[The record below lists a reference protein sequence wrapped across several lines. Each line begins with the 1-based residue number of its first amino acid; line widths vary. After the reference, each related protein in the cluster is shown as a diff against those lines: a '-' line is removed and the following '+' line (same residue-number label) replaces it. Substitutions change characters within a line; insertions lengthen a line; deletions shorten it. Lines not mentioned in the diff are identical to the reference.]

1 MSLKER
7 VLVALR
13 SYASSLDIDRA
24 RQYAHEAPL
33 ELARYALEEIAAGR
47 SSQAEAI
54 VCLLSTL
61 VVGGILPRAA
71 LEAGIAATF
80 ERLQDLLLDSP
91 AALDQLSCALAWL
104 ALDGVLSENAAGT
117 AAAAAAGDVAA
128 AGRLLALQRLV
139 DDWLSGSLALLQLRR
154 VFGEALQAYLLSLD
168 LDALQESVASVH
180 ARHASGQLV
189 RKALQRAVHAD
200 AQQRRWLFEAIAALS
215 GPGRMLSIDDVAAG
229 AAAFLYALPAIAAAE
244 DVAPAAAADAAS
256 AVLAACMA
264 AGILPP
270 MAVGAA
276 AAAAGHEAA
285 ARCAAAASATAGAA
299 SAAAETAAGESGPA
313 AAASAGA
320 RTLWGDG
327 TVAAAG
333 LATAIDNRLAAIAG
347 GAASGFSAA
356 AAAAAAASAS
366 AGMAVD
372 RDSGSGGS
380 GEAALGGAGVG
391 SAAGAGVG
399 DAAAGEADV
408 EVLAEGLLPRSA
420 AAADASRPVLVFRAL
435 CAALTAGEAAAASG
449 EAVSA
454 GAGSAAPAAAA
465 AADVPSRLA
474 RALIYLAHTR
484 RLRDADVARGC
495 RAFFCSERAAGSAAP
510 AAAGA
515 AAAAGPAAA
524 VRAFEFLA
532 RSGVLEPQDV
542 GSVVRAALGV
552 HEEGEP
558 LPAGLMAVLARLRAK

>member
-7 VLVALR
+7 VLNALR

-24 RQYAHEAPL
+24 RQYAHEAPR
-33 ELARYALEEIAAGR
+33 ELARYALEEIAAGHA
-47 SSQAEAI
+47 SQAEAI

-104 ALDGVLSENAAGT
+104 TLDGVLSENAAAT
-117 AAAAAAGDVAA
+117 AATAAAGDVAV

-139 DDWLSGSLALLQLRR
+139 DEWLSGSLALVQLRR
-154 VFGEALQAYLLSLD
+154 VFGEALQSYLVSLD

-200 AQQRRWLFEAIAALS
+200 AQQRRWLFEAVAALS

-244 DVAPAAAADAAS
+244 DVSPAAAADAAS

-270 MAVGAA
+270 VAVGAA

-285 ARCAAAASATAGAA
+285 ARCAAAASASAGAA

-313 AAASAGA
+313 AAAAAGA
-320 RTLWGDG
+320 RALWGEG
-327 TVAAAG
+327 TVAAAE
-333 LATAIDNRLAAIAG
+333 LASSIDNRLTAIAG
-347 GAASGFSAA
+347 GGGAAPGSAASSS
-356 AAAAAAASAS
+356 ASAS
-366 AGMAVD
+366 ASADAGMAVD
-372 RDSGSGGS
+372 RDSGSGS
-380 GEAALGGAGVG
+380 SAESAVGGAGAG
-391 SAAGAGVG
+391 TAGAAGAGE
-399 DAAAGEADV
+399 AADV

-420 AAADASRPVLVFRAL
+420 AAADAARPVLVFRAL
-435 CAALTAGEAAAASG
+435 CAALAAGEAAAAD
-449 EAVSA
+449 
-454 GAGSAAPAAAA
+454 AAPASG
-465 AADVPSRLA
+465 ADVPSRLA

-495 RAFFCSERAAGSAAP
+495 RAFVCSERAGDSAAP
-510 AAAGA
+510 AG
-515 AAAAGPAAA
+515 A

-532 RSGVLEPQDV
+532 RSGVLEPADV
-542 GSVVRAALGV
+542 GAVARAALAV
-552 HEEGEP
+552 HGEGEP
-558 LPAGLMAVLARLRAK
+558 LTAGLVAVVARLRAK